1 MVLNDS
7 FSSLFSS
14 PLRKAN
20 ESFNESFGDK
30 NTLSPATVFRC
41 LQKEYD
47 QISTVL
53 QSHPPT
59 CSQYQTSLNE
69 LISLFE
75 RAEDQSMFGVQKL
88 ILSVFLKLTG
98 NILSVL
104 GKPKYQPTLYKLAQ
118 LIASSISPDLGAD
131 NEIEEENMHK
141 WADRII
147 IECSIHL
154 LEFPNYKMDLEFN
167 IDEIVDELVLA
178 SGKFQFVKSAVFVAA
193 RDMVSEMD
201 TTVEIT
207 PESRCT
213 LGNLADENILR
224 LLLWLFLRQKS
235 TLKSNLLPS
244 LFPNL
249 PFTLKAEEY
258 DRSAEC
264 SLLDLKLYLVSLS
277 VVSSTTTESGMTMK
291 SAPTIASQLSLT
303 KHQKNC
309 WKAIVD
315 ACAGKK
321 VAAISRLRTSQL
333 VESVRLISD
342 GSEDV
347 RVLFDGWKYCL
358 QPSATYDDDVYEA
371 IQAVTEKYRAKMNS
385 LLAYGPFYTSDPS
398 SFSKSGSVC
407 RRDMKTLFPLQFDYE
422 FVNTTEA
429 EHIGTVINSLEGYMS
444 PQPEN
449 DVTEEEDAE
458 VLSTKDFESAG
469 DETFH
474 SVGSTSDHYS
484 SANNSQFFSPLQHNR
499 DSMLPSAVS
508 QLIREESLANTSHV
522 STKSLIL
529 TPTRGTSATPTH
541 ASPHPNI
548 FDLSIERH
556 QNVSVTAP
564 EKSDLDHSDE
574 EEDELEAALLES
586 TQKHEKC
593 IIALKTPEK
602 SVNVE
607 KLTPTPTKD
616 AQTATDDAFISSG
629 ESSIVTV
636 KYTPK
641 TESTTTLNA
650 APPIF
655 ISDSEE
661 YDDEEYYDEDEEEYY
676 DEKEENDESL
686 TEKEAYLSESEIE
699 SLMEQIR
706 EATLFMF
713 RDRRMKMFGLEN
725 QKIQLDN
732 TNDAEILEAATK
744 KLEKISMD
752 LSATSE
758 RLDKLKIPN
767 LTTMFPSTAEPSV
780 QVLPIP
786 LPKTA
791 TEATTVDH
799 NPQKCLGCQSDEI
812 QESALRRLEQMAND
826 WDAEGNDYLFK

>member
-41 LQKEYD
+41 LQKEHD

-59 CSQYQTSLNE
+59 CSQYQASLNE

-88 ILSVFLKLTG
+88 ILSLFLKLTG

-118 LIASSISPDLGAD
+118 LIASSISPDLGTD
-131 NEIEEENMHK
+131 NEIEEENMQK

-167 IDEIVDELVLA
+167 IDEVVDELVLA
-178 SGKFQFVKSAVFVAA
+178 SGKFQFVKSAIFVAA
-193 RDMVSEMD
+193 RDMVSDMD

-207 PESRCT
+207 PESRFT

-277 VVSSTTTESGMTMK
+277 VVSSTTTEAGMTMK

-303 KHQKNC
+303 KHQKSC

-315 ACAGKK
+315 ACAGSSRKK

-371 IQAVTEKYRAKMNS
+371 IQAVTEKYRTKMNS

-444 PQPEN
+444 PQPED

-458 VLSTKDFESAG
+458 VLSSTKDFESAG

-484 SANNSQFFSPLQHNR
+484 SVNNSQFFSPLLHNR

-541 ASPHPNI
+541 PSPHPNI

-556 QNVSVTAP
+556 QNVSFTAP

-586 TQKHEKC
+586 TQKHEKS

-641 TESTTTLNA
+641 AESTTTLKT

-655 ISDSEE
+655 TSESEE

-676 DEKEENDESL
+676 DEEEENDESL

-706 EATLFMF
+706 EATLLMF

-767 LTTMFPSTAEPSV
+767 LTTMFPSTAKPSA
-780 QVLPIP
+780 QVLPVP
-786 LPKTA
+786 LPK

-799 NPQKCLGCQSDEI
+799 NPQKCLGCQFSE
-812 QESALRRLEQMAND
+812 
-826 WDAEGNDYLFK
+826 